1 MKSNVFLLPVI
12 AIGLACVVLSC
23 SRKATPVDASK
34 PLQQSFQS
42 TEPAVQQAITTATTS
57 LKAGNYSEATRA
69 LTPVVTTRKLTEDQ
83 KQAVAVALQQ
93 INQGIAANPK
103 LDSKELYEMRQQLFQ
118 AVRGN
123 SRF

>member
-1 MKSNVFLLPVI
+1 MKCNLSFLLVI
-12 AIGLACVVLSC
+12 AIGLVSGLSAC
-23 SRKATPVDASK
+23 SRNAKPADASQ

-42 TEPAVQQAITTATTS
+42 AEPPVQQAIATATTS
-57 LKAGNYSEATRA
+57 LKAGDYSEATRA
-69 LTPVVTTRKLTEDQ
+69 LTPVVTVRQLTAAQ

-93 INQGIAANPK
+93 ISQGIASNPK
-103 LDSKELYEMRQQLFQ
+103 LDSKEMYEMRQKLFQ

>member
-1 MKSNVFLLPVI
+1 
-12 AIGLACVVLSC
+12 GLIFGLMAC
-23 SRKATPVDASK
+23 KKNTDQADATQ

-42 TEPAVQQAITTATTS
+42 AEPPVQQAIATATTS

-69 LTPVVTTRKLTEDQ
+69 LTPVVTSRQLTEAQ
-83 KQAVAVALQQ
+83 KQAVGVALKQ
-93 INQGIAANPK
+93 INQAIAANPK
-103 LDSKELYEMRQQLFQ
+103 LDSKEMYEMRQKLFQ